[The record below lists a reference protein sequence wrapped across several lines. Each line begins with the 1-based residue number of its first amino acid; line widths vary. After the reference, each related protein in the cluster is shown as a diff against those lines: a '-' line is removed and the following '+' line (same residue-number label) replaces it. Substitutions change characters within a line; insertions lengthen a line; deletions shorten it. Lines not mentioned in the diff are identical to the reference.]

1 MNIEKLAEVL
11 KNYPKFRTKQAEDA
25 IYKNL
30 INDWSDAKGL
40 PKDIKEVLKKEVF
53 LNIKAKDFSSQDA
66 TSKRA
71 LIYLED
77 EQNIESVLMNHSDGR
92 KTVCVSSQVGCPL
105 ACSFCATGKLGF
117 KRNLTTDEIVE
128 QVLYFARKLKDSN
141 ERVSNI
147 VFMGMGEP
155 FLNFDNVLNAIKILN
170 EKLGIGYRKISIS
183 TSGIVPGIKK
193 IAKEDMQVNLAL
205 SLHAP
210 NNHLRNELMPINRQY
225 KLEEV
230 MSAVGQYIDTTNR
243 RVMVEYIMIEDL
255 NDTEDNARELVKLL
269 KKYLKR
275 LFFVNLIPCNPT
287 GRYTAS
293 KDKSIKRFKKILE
306 DEKIEVIQ
314 RYKFGR
320 DIQGACGQL
329 SANLRE
335 K

>member
-1 MNIEKLAEVL
+1 MNIEKLKEIL
-11 KNYPKFRTKQAEDA
+11 QDYPKFRIKQAEDA

-30 INDWSDAKGL
+30 INNWDDAKGL
-40 PKDIKEVLKKEVF
+40 PKDIKELLNKEVS
-53 LNIKAKDFSSQDA
+53 LEIKAKDFSSHDA

-77 EQNIESVLMNHSDGR
+77 DQNIEAVLMSHVDGR

>member
-1 MNIEKLAEVL
+1 
-11 KNYPKFRTKQAEDA
+11 
-25 IYKNL
+25 
-30 INDWSDAKGL
+30 
-40 PKDIKEVLKKEVF
+40 
-53 LNIKAKDFSSQDA
+53 
-66 TSKRA
+66 
-71 LIYLED
+71 
-77 EQNIESVLMNHSDGR
+77 
-92 KTVCVSSQVGCPL
+92 
-105 ACSFCATGKLGF
+105 
-117 KRNLTTDEIVE
+117 
-128 QVLYFARKLKDSN
+128 
-141 ERVSNI
+141 
-147 VFMGMGEP
+147 MGEP